1 MNYESHLFVTY
12 LRLWEIGDQC
22 HINISSGGSLGQVP
36 SEKGLPKEVSDKL
49 GQFTLPKFLLPIKF
63 E

>member
-12 LRLWEIGDQC
+12 LRLSEIGDQC

-36 SEKGLPKEVSDKL
+36 GGVVTVDIYEVDTKIEL
-49 GQFTLPKFLLPIKF
+49 WVDTFLLGL
-63 E
+63 